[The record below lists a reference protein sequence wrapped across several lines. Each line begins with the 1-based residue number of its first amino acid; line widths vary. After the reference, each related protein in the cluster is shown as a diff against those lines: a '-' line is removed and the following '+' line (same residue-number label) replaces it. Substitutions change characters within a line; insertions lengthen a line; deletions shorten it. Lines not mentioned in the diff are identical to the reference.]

1 MNILWIYIYA
11 NKKYSYEETI
21 YFHVIFGQLVNPEK
35 SLLMIIP
42 ISLQDLKK
50 AYNHKQ
56 AKGFA

>member
-1 MNILWIYIYA
+1 MQI
-11 NKKYSYEETI
+11 KKYRYEETI

-42 ISLQDLKK
+42 ISLQDLEE